1 MIVGIGLT
9 LDTGDAQGE
18 AGLRCAIALAM
29 GPGTLPHMKW
39 YFVQDGQ
46 RVGPVE
52 RELLDERIREGVV
65 QADTLVWRPGL
76 SDWRRAV
83 EVSELEVPPSIPTL
97 PPPLPATDTVPT
109 TDEGGDL
116 RTWAEAA
123 AAEKERFATK
133 TASAPTPD
141 FGGFWARFAA
151 KMIDGIILLGIGIL
165 LSEAVAALFYEGT
178 IPVPPDWRGFLRAQG
193 ILSLINAGI
202 AIWFSVYFIRKHQ
215 ATPGKRML
223 GLRVVRADGSPVG
236 AGKIILRYFG
246 EQLSGILFM
255 SGYVMAAFDDEKRAL
270 HDYICDTRV
279 VKDPRPARD

>member
-1 MIVGIGLT
+1 MIVEDGLT
-9 LDTGDAQGE
+9 LNTARAQGE
-18 AGLRCAIALAM
+18 ARLRCAIALAI
-29 GPGTLPHMKW
+29 GPGTLPRMKW

-52 RELLDERIREGVV
+52 REMLDERIREGVV

-76 SDWRRAV
+76 SDWRRAA
-83 EVSELEVPPSIPTL
+83 EVGELEVPPSIPTL
-97 PPPLPATDTVPT
+97 PPPLPDTAGIPAG
-109 TDEGGDL
+109 ESEDL
-116 RTWAEAA
+116 RAWAESV
-123 AAEKERFATK
+123 AAEKMRAGTQ

-151 KMIDGIILLGIGIL
+151 KMVDGLILLGIGIL

-193 ILSLINAGI
+193 ILSLINAII

-279 VKDPRPARD
+279 VKDRLTRR

>member
-1 MIVGIGLT
+1 MVVGSGPT
-9 LDTGDAQGE
+9 LDGARAQGE
-18 AGLRCAIALAM
+18 ARLRCAIALATER
-29 GPGTLPHMKW
+29 GNLPGMKW

-52 RELLDERIREGVV
+52 REVLDERILDGTV

-76 SDWRRAV
+76 SDWRRAADV
-83 EVSELEVPPSIPTL
+83 TELGVPPSIPTL
-97 PPPLPATDTVPT
+97 PPPLPAPDTVP

-116 RTWAEAA
+116 RAWAEAA
-123 AAEKERFATK
+123 AAEKERFASK
-133 TASAPTPD
+133 TETAPTAD

-151 KMIDGIILLGIGIL
+151 KMIDGLILLGIGIL
-165 LSEAVAALFYEGT
+165 LSEAVATLFYEGT

-193 ILSLINAGI
+193 ILSLINAVI

-279 VKDPRPARD
+279 VKDQTRPR

>member
-1 MIVGIGLT
+1 
-9 LDTGDAQGE
+9 
-18 AGLRCAIALAM
+18 
-29 GPGTLPHMKW
+29 MKW

-46 RVGPVE
+46 RIGPVE

-97 PPPLPATDTVPT
+97 PPPLPSSDAAPT
-109 TDEGGDL
+109 GKSEDL
-116 RTWAEAA
+116 RAWAEGL
-123 AAEKERFATK
+123 AAEKER
-133 TASAPTPD
+133 TAARQASEPTQD

-151 KMIDGIILLGIGIL
+151 KMIDGLILLGIGIL

-193 ILSLINAGI
+193 ILSLINAII

-270 HDYICDTRV
+270 HDYLCDTRV
-279 VKDPRPARD
+279 VKDQPPHH